1 MKDFKN
7 ILSLIENELESR
19 NEKATENY
27 RLYCKVVEENE
38 RLKKEIQM
46 LRNDLFELSKEYK
59 WKVNQ
64 NKQGK
69 ENLKG

>member
-27 RLYCKVVEENE
+27 RLYCKVVEEIE
-38 RLKKEIQM
+38 RLKIEIQM
-46 LRNDLFELSKEYK
+46 LRDDLFELSKEYT
-59 WKVNQ
+59 N
-64 NKQGK
+64 GK
-69 ENLKG
+69 

>member
-46 LRNDLFELSKEYK
+46 LRNDLFELSKEYT
-59 WKVNQ
+59 N
-64 NKQGK
+64 G
-69 ENLKG
+69 

>member
-1 MKDFKN
+1 MKYFKN

-46 LRNDLFELSKEYK
+46 LRNDLFELSKEYT
-59 WKVNQ
+59 N
-64 NKQGK
+64 G
-69 ENLKG
+69 

>member
-46 LRNDLFELSKEYK
+46 LRNDLFELSKEYT
-59 WKVNQ
+59 N
-64 NKQGK
+64 GK
-69 ENLKG
+69 

>member
-38 RLKKEIQM
+38 RLKKENAM
-46 LRNDLFELSKEYK
+46 LRKDLFELSKEYT
-59 WKVNQ
+59 N
-64 NKQGK
+64 GK
-69 ENLKG
+69 

>member
-46 LRNDLFELSKEYK
+46 LRDDLFELSKEYT
-59 WKVNQ
+59 N
-64 NKQGK
+64 GK
-69 ENLKG
+69 